1 MIATLQRFKDTL
13 RKNDE
18 DFEDRGFYEVER
30 DKCDRGSTD
39 ENVSTF
45 GRLTHI
51 VKEQSTTRQSTS
63 AEDTATRETPFT
75 VQTSSV
81 ADACQWQGCAEGDYN
96 VPDARTAFSERSR
109 STDMPCSMEEQPLDC
124 TSDMSQ
130 LQSTKQEPLDYTV
143 DTDMDSGYR
152 YAAEKI
158 LYTGNE
164 NAPKQGSD
172 PPPRPVGILCTLK
185 TTLTVDRMTSSKR
198 HPELKRP
205 SAKRKVCC
213 TSSTGAPK
221 V

>member
-1 MIATLQRFKDTL
+1 M
-13 RKNDE
+13 
-18 DFEDRGFYEVER
+18 
-30 DKCDRGSTD
+30 
-39 ENVSTF
+39 
-45 GRLTHI
+45 
-51 VKEQSTTRQSTS
+51 RQSTS
-63 AEDTATRETPFT
+63 AEDTSMTETSFT
-75 VQTSSV
+75 VQTSSI
-81 ADACQWQGCAEGDYN
+81 ADACQWQSGAEGDYS
-96 VPDARTAFSERSR
+96 VPDAKTAFSERSR
-109 STDMPCSMEEQPLDC
+109 STDIPCSMEEQPLDC
-124 TSDMSQ
+124 TSDVSQ

-143 DTDMDSGYR
+143 DTDTDMDMDSGYR

-172 PPPRPVGILCTLK
+172 PLPHPVGISCTLK

-213 TSSTGAPK
+213 TSSTGASK